1 MKRRY
6 PSTNQPDEPMNE
18 LNQLVS
24 STHRFYTVFVFLCL
38 AATATQAGIGS
49 FTSVKSGNWND
60 PCTWSNSC
68 PNPAPAPV
76 VGVNIP
82 GPDDDVIIFNRHD
95 VTLDVNATVR
105 TLTIDN
111 GIGSD
116 PTMLR
121 VLANLTLRITGN
133 MTVNASGRLII
144 EGGALV
150 YVDGSSCVKN
160 NGSVMMAGPTGTST
174 NPDPVNGSLF
184 LKGCVTVG
192 SQCADNFT
200 STNGTPNFINDANL
214 NWCIACTN
222 NNSATNIGNPAGFCS
237 FMLPVELASFSA
249 TVQGDDASGSKPRVA
264 LAWTTISE
272 TNNAYFSVER
282 STDGMQF
289 REILRIEGAG
299 NATGPVSYREYDENP
314 PFGTVYYRI
323 SQTDTDGHAEASKPV
338 SVQVGVGGMLRM
350 TVSPVPMHG
359 NYLYISHTQVES
371 PAFQL
376 LNPLGVPVDA
386 GSYSI
391 EAEPYRA
398 TLTLARPLPP
408 GLYYLRARSSGT
420 IITGKVIVP

>member
-1 MKRRY
+1 
-6 PSTNQPDEPMNE
+6 MNN
-18 LNQLVS
+18 LNPLVS
-24 STHRFYTVFVFLCL
+24 ACRLCTVLLLLCIS
-38 AATATQAGIGS
+38 ATAARAGIGS

-60 PCTWSNSC
+60 PCTWSNTC

-76 VGVNIP
+76 AGVNIP
-82 GPDDDVIIFNRHD
+82 GPDDDVTIFNRHD
-95 VTLDVNATVR
+95 VTLNVSATVR
-105 TLTIDN
+105 TLTVDN

-150 YVDGSSCVKN
+150 YVDGSTCVKN
-160 NGSVMMAGPTGTST
+160 NGSVMMAGPTGTVT

-192 SQCADNFT
+192 SQCSDNFT
-200 STNGTPNFINDANL
+200 TTNGTPNFINDANL

-222 NNSATNIGNPAGFCS
+222 NNSATNMGNPSGFCN
-237 FMLPVELASFSA
+237 FMLPVEFASFSA
-249 TVQGDDASGSKPRVA
+249 TVEGDDGSSSKPRVA
-264 LAWTTISE
+264 LAWTTVSE

-282 STDGMQF
+282 SADGVQF
-289 REILRIEGAG
+289 TEILRLDGAG
-299 NATGPVSYREYDENP
+299 NATGPVAYREYDENP

-323 SQTDTDGHAEASKPV
+323 RQTDTDGQAEASKPV
-338 SVQVGVGGMLRM
+338 SVLVGVGGTLRM

-359 NYLYISHTQVES
+359 NFLYINHTQAET
-371 PAFQL
+371 PAFRL
-376 LNPLGVPVDA
+376 LTALGVPVDA
-386 GSYSI
+386 GSYSVT
-391 EAEPYRA
+391 AEPYRA

-408 GLYYLRARSSGT
+408 GLYYLRARSAGT
-420 IITGKVIVP
+420 ILTGKVIIP

>member
-1 MKRRY
+1 
-6 PSTNQPDEPMNE
+6 
-18 LNQLVS
+18 
-24 STHRFYTVFVFLCL
+24 
-38 AATATQAGIGS
+38 
-49 FTSVKSGNWND
+49 
-60 PCTWSNSC
+60 
-68 PNPAPAPV
+68 V

-82 GPDDDVIIFNRHD
+82 GPTDDVVVFNRHD
-95 VTLDVNATVR
+95 VLLNVNATVR

-116 PTMLR
+116 PTLLR
-121 VLANLTLRITGN
+121 VQANLTLRVTGN
-133 MTVNASGRLII
+133 MTVDASGRLVI

-160 NGSVMMAGPTGTST
+160 NGSVMMAGPSGTAT

-192 SQCADNFT
+192 SQCSDNFT

-237 FMLPVELASFSA
+237 LMLPVEFVSFSA
-249 TVQGDDASGSKPRVA
+249 TVQGDDRSGGKPRVA
-264 LAWTTISE
+264 LAWTTVSE

-282 STDGMQF
+282 STDGVLFAEVF
-289 REILRIEGAG
+289 RLDGAG
-299 NATGPVSYREYDENP
+299 NATGPVAYREYDESP

-323 SQTDTDGHAEASKPV
+323 SQTDTDGHASATRPV
-338 SVQVGVGGMLRM
+338 SLQIGVGGALRM

-359 NYLYISHTQVES
+359 NHLNISHTQEET

-376 LNPLGVPVDA
+376 LNPLGLPVDA
-386 GSYSI
+386 DNYSI
-391 EAEPYRA
+391 TAEPYRA

-408 GLYYLRARSSGT
+408 GMYHLRARSSGT
-420 IITGKVIVP
+420 VVTGKVIVP